1 MKINIINSYII
12 SNPLSEVLL
21 VNFLPNID
29 CLSVVLVRGGR
40 DVAKLDAK
48 LLLRS
53 RFGVVG
59 RLEVAADECGFR
71 LSLISES
78 LCAHVDDNGADT
90 A

>member
-1 MKINIINSYII
+1 M
-12 SNPLSEVLL
+12 
-21 VNFLPNID
+21 D
-29 CLSVVLVRGGR
+29 CLNVVLVRGGR
-40 DVAKLDAK
+40 DVAKLDVKLLLRSKLDMK

-78 LCAHVDDNGADT
+78 LRAQVGDNGAV
-90 A
+90 AE